1 MLVAVSADVRRG
13 LVRGAV
19 VVTQLVAH
27 GQRDPVL
34 VPSRE
39 TTVVAL
45 PGVEAG
51 CPVIIYGGGSALLS
65 SRGWHRRGCCY

>member
-1 MLVAVSADVRRG
+1 VLVAVSADVRRG

-19 VVTQLVAH
+19 VVTQLVTH

-34 VPSRE
+34 VSSRE
-39 TTVVAL
+39 TTVVVL

-51 CPVIIYGGGSALLS
+51 CPVIIYGGSALLS
-65 SRGWHRRGCCY
+65 SRGWHRREE